1 VRREEKRSSSNRPEL
16 VAFVLAIRDTPVT
29 KAMLYLC
36 DNQALLKAVKR
47 WVGKGGKAT
56 IIGVPDAD
64 ILQEAIEE
72 LQKRTTAG
80 EATFLVNVKAHRG
93 ETADEVA
100 DIKADKAIS
109 SNDVPMQLH
118 DRTNRAV
125 FTWQEPRRKEG
136 TVSY

>member
-1 VRREEKRSSSNRPEL
+1 
-16 VAFVLAIRDTPVT
+16 
-29 KAMLYLC
+29 M
-36 DNQALLKAVKR
+36 KR

-93 ETADEVA
+93 EPADEVA
-100 DIKADKAIS
+100 DIKVDKAIS
-109 SNDVPMQLH
+109 SNDVPMELR

-125 FTWQEPRRKEG
+125 FTWQEPRLKEG
-136 TVSY
+136 AVSY